1 MPDALMYWMMKNMQ
15 TPPMIST
22 QHRTVMIILTPRLLL
37 LRGSNGSG
45 GGCDI

>member
-1 MPDALMYWMMKNMQ
+1 MMKNMQ

-22 QHRTVMIILTPRLLL
+22 EQTTVMIILTPRVLL

-45 GGCDI
+45 DGCTI